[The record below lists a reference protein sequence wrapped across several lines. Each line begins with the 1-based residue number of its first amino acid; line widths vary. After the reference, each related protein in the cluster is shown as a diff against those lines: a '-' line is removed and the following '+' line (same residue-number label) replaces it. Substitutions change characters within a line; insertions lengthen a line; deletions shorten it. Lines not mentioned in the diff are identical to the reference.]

1 MKDLIVERLL
11 EQGHITIAMADA
23 LLNNLI
29 EKTRIVTDL
38 TGDGI
43 ITNTEAIILLK
54 ENDQVVYYP
63 PIQPQVPTMPWQ
75 PYSPGNPHWHVTCT
89 MDPGFNRD

>member
-11 EQGHITIAMADA
+11 NEGHITVQMADIIINNKTDNA
-23 LLNNLI
+23 EIIADLNH
-29 EKTRIVTDL
+29 DS
-38 TGDGI
+38 I
-43 ITNTEAIILLK
+43 ITNWEAIVLLK

-63 PIQPQVPTMPWQ
+63 PVQPQSPTMPWQ